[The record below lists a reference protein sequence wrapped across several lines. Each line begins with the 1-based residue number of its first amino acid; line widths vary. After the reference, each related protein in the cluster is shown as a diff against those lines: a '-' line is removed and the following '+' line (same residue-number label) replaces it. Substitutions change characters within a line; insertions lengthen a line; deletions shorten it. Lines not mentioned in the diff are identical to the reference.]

1 MRIELELFGALRG
14 LEPGDRIAL
23 DVEGDRVT
31 DLRLALVAHAAR
43 QWPGIAPGLL
53 ARCAFATPAQVLRD
67 AEPLPED
74 GRMAALPPVS
84 GG

>member
-1 MRIELELFGALRG
+1 MRIELDLFGALRG
-14 LEPGDRIAL
+14 LEPGDRLVL
-23 DVEGDRVT
+23 DVEGSRVA
-31 DLRLALVAHAAR
+31 DLRLALGAYAAR
-43 QWPGIAPGLL
+43 QWPGVAPGLL

-67 AEPLPED
+67 PEDLPED